1 MNKYLYNQYYDT
13 IGNIV
18 DNINDVDIMISEEN
32 NANKDE
38 KQKKE
43 RLNQLQFEKMLR
55 GLYLNEFLM
64 NK

>member
-18 DNINDVDIMISEEN
+18 DNINDVDIMINEEN

-55 GLYLNEFLM
+55 GLYLNEFLI

>member
-18 DNINDVDIMISEEN
+18 DNINDVDIMINEEN